1 MPKHNESNDTSTLT
15 RELTPFELYEE
26 RARKRGL
33 MIRIIEDLQRVIDSY
48 EQLPLVSAET
58 GIALEDL
65 EEMAEKAII
74 ELTEAYEE
82 LGGGV
87 Q

>member
-1 MPKHNESNDTSTLT
+1 MPKQYESNDDVTIT

-26 RARKRGL
+26 RAKRRG
-33 MIRIIEDLQRVIDSY
+33 MMMRIIDDLQRVIDSY
-48 EQLPLVSAET
+48 EHLPLVSAET
-58 GIALEDL
+58 GISLEDL
-65 EEMAEKAII
+65 EEMADKALI

>member
-1 MPKHNESNDTSTLT
+1 MPKQHESDEDVTIT
-15 RELTPFELYEE
+15 RELTPFELYEQH
-26 RARKRGL
+26 AKRRG
-33 MIRIIEDLQRVIDSY
+33 MMMGIIYDLQRVIDSY
-48 EQLPLVSAET
+48 EHLPLVSAET
-58 GIALEDL
+58 GISLEDL
-65 EEMAEKAII
+65 EEMADKAIV

>member
-1 MPKHNESNDTSTLT
+1 MPKTNVHNETTT
-15 RELTPFELYEE
+15 RELTPFEQFEE
-26 RARKRGL
+26 RAKKRGL
-33 MIRIIEDLQRVIDSY
+33 MIRIIDDLQRVIESY
-48 EQLPLVSAET
+48 EHLPLVSAET

-65 EEMAEKAII
+65 EEMADQALI
-74 ELTEAYEE
+74 ELTEAYEQ

>member
-1 MPKHNESNDTSTLT
+1 MPKTNTHNDTTPNRT
-15 RELTPFELYEE
+15 LTPFEQVEE

-33 MIRIIEDLQRVIDSY
+33 MFHIISDLQRVIESY
-48 EQLPLVSAET
+48 EQLPLVSAES

-65 EEMAEKAII
+65 EEMADKALV

>member
-1 MPKHNESNDTSTLT
+1 MPNTHDKNDTTIT
-15 RELTPFELYEE
+15 RELTPFELYEQH
-26 RARKRGL
+26 AKRRGQ
-33 MIRIIEDLQRVIDSY
+33 MMGIIYDLQRVIASY
-48 EQLPLVSAET
+48 EHLPLVSAET
-58 GIALEDL
+58 GISLEDL
-65 EEMAEKAII
+65 EEMADKALI

>member
-1 MPKHNESNDTSTLT
+1 MPKTNAHNDTTSTRT
-15 RELTPFELYEE
+15 LTPFELYEK

-33 MIRIIEDLQRVIDSY
+33 MLRIIDDLQRVIESY

-58 GIALEDL
+58 GISLEDL
-65 EEMAEKAII
+65 EEMADKALV

-87 Q
+87 H